1 MRAVCCTPLQ
11 YTEKDDARNML
22 RFEYEELKRARLEKE
37 MILQE
42 KRRKTMADLE
52 PSVTAVVGR

>member
-1 MRAVCCTPLQ
+1 
-11 YTEKDDARNML
+11 ML